1 MVEGCID
8 GRSEEMGDCTNRGD
22 RKVESSNDVDTNKVT
37 DWRLIYY

>member
-22 RKVESSNDVDTNKVT
+22 RKVESCNDVDIDKVM